1 MTTDLKSVP
10 GGIPA
15 LDPLLQRQ
23 LRRAGIAPG
32 VGPQTT
38 AEWDALLQAIN
49 DHYVHSA
56 ADRELMNRTLEMSTN
71 EAEHL
76 RTRVEGERDR
86 LLGMVAAIGEALG
99 QFGSLLHEDSNSASQ
114 VAAAKSRFA
123 AQLQALLRDSRINEH
138 TNEVSIIRT
147 NMVRLAD
154 QLLTVLSA
162 ARERATVRKE
172 LEVAGAVQQLLVPGH
187 SEIDRQGIR
196 VVGYCAPAAE
206 CGGDWWT
213 VEDLVNDRVLAM
225 SGDVSGH
232 GASAAIITGVA
243 KAACDLAIEVTQGQ
257 ISAGD
262 LLGLMNATLFRV
274 ARRQLMMTCVATV
287 FEPATRTLTVAN
299 AGHPFPVLIR
309 AGVIHP
315 LMAEGSPLG
324 AAATSNYA
332 PITVQAEPG
341 DIMVCFTDGIV
352 EAENRLGEQFSE
364 KRLRAVSQRAAASGA
379 VAVRDAIVTAV
390 NMFRDNQPASDD
402 MSFVVLSI
410 L

>member
-1 MTTDLKSVP
+1 MSTDVKSLLGEP
-10 GGIPA
+10 AA

-23 LRRAGIAPG
+23 LRRAGIVAA
-32 VGPQTT
+32 VGPQTPT
-38 AEWDALLQAIN
+38 EWEALLRAVN
-49 DHYVHSA
+49 EHYLHSNQ
-56 ADRELMNRTLEMSTN
+56 DRELMNRTLEMSSN

-76 RTRVEGERDR
+76 RSRVEGERDR
-86 LLGMVAAIGEALG
+86 LLAMVAAIGEALG
-99 QFGSLLHEDSNSASQ
+99 HFGELLHEDTNSASQ

-123 AQLQALLRDSRINEH
+123 AQLQTILRDSRINDH
-138 TNEVSIIRT
+138 TNEVSVIRT

-154 QLLTVLSA
+154 QLLAVLSA
-162 ARERATVRKE
+162 ARDRASVRKE

-187 SEIDRQGIR
+187 SEIERAGIR
-196 VVGYCAPAAE
+196 VVGYCEPAAE

-213 VEDLVNDRVLAM
+213 FEDLANQRVLTM

-299 AGHPFPVLIR
+299 AGHPFPILIR
-309 AGVIHP
+309 SGVIHP
-315 LMAEGSPLG
+315 LIAEGSPLG
-324 AAATSNYA
+324 AAAVSNYA
-332 PITVQAEPG
+332 PITVQAEIG
-341 DIMVCFTDGIV
+341 DVMVCFTDGIV
-352 EAENRLGEQFSE
+352 EAENRQGEQFTE
-364 KRLRAVSQRAAASGA
+364 KRLRAVAQRAAASGA